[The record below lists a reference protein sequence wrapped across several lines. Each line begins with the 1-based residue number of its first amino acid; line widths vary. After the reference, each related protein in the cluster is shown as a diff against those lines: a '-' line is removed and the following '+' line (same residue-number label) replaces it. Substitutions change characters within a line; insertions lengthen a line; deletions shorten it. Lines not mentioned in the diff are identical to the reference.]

1 MTEEAAISD
10 KELDPNSTRGKIAR
24 FSSLLSQQIK
34 NNWQQN
40 YPPESRKH
48 LRSFSSS
55 EVSDLIGIA
64 PATLRQ
70 MSLDNEGPQP
80 ARSDGNRRMY
90 TLDQIN
96 ELRSFLAEK
105 RPGQSLQFDPRR
117 RKEDGMQIVAI
128 ANFKGGC
135 AKTTTALHL
144 AQFLALQG
152 LRVLAIDLDTQA
164 SLTEMLGVQPVLEVG
179 DNETVFGVLRYDDE
193 RRPLPEVI
201 RPTYFAGLDLVPGQ
215 SELQYFDYETPAA
228 IISNKYVGDEYFIRR
243 LATALRSVEDRYD
256 VVVIDAPPQLSY
268 LTLNAV
274 FAATGLI
281 IPVQSAMIDVASMNQ
296 FLYMMDEM
304 LEQMAHFGAPVDHEF
319 MRFLLT
325 RHIPHDVPQV
335 NIAAML
341 RSLFGES
348 VLTAAVVETTAITNA
363 GLENKTLYELEKG
376 SVGRDTYNRAIESV
390 NAANTEIFQEILK
403 VWGRS

>member
-1 MTEEAAISD
+1 MTDAEILDA
-10 KELDPNSTRGKIAR
+10 ELDPQSTRGKISR
-24 FSSLLSQQIK
+24 FSTLLSTQIQ
-34 NNWQQN
+34 NNWKTN
-40 YPPESRKH
+40 YPPEARKV

-55 EVSDLIGIA
+55 EVAELVGVA

-70 MSLDNEGPQP
+70 MSLDGEGPIP
-80 ARSDGNRRMY
+80 ERSDGNRRIY
-90 TLDQIN
+90 SLSQIN
-96 ELRSFLAEK
+96 ELRSVLAAK
-105 RPGQSLQFDPRR
+105 RPSQAININPRR
-117 RKEDGMQIVAI
+117 RADDPMQIITI

-135 AKTTTALHL
+135 AKTTTSLHL

-179 DNETVFGVLRYDDE
+179 DNETVFGVLRYDDQ
-193 RRPLPEVI
+193 RRAISEVI
-201 RPTYFAGLDLVPGQ
+201 RPTYFDGLDLVPGQ

-228 IISNKYVGDEYFIRR
+228 IMSKQFVGDEFFIRR
-243 LATALRSVEDRYD
+243 LATGLRSVEDRYD

-274 FAATGLI
+274 YAATGLI

-296 FLYMMDEM
+296 FLYMLDEM
-304 LEQMAHFGAPVDHEF
+304 LEQMAHFGAPVDHDF
-319 MRFLLT
+319 LRFLLT

-348 VLTAAVVETTAITNA
+348 VLTAAVLETTAITNA

-376 SVGRDTYNRAIESV
+376 AVGRDTYNRAIEAV
-390 NAANTEIFQEILK
+390 NAANSEIYGDILK
-403 VWGRS
+403 AWGR

>member
-1 MTEEAAISD
+1 M
-10 KELDPNSTRGKIAR
+10 LST
-24 FSSLLSQQIK
+24 QIK
-34 NNWQQN
+34 NNWQLN
-40 YPPESRKH
+40 YPPEARKK

-55 EVSDLIGIA
+55 EVADLVGVS

-70 MSLDNEGPQP
+70 MSLDGEGPMP
-80 ARSDGNRRMY
+80 DRSEGNRRIY
-90 TLDQIN
+90 SLEQVN
-96 ELRSFLAEK
+96 ELRKFLANK
-105 RPGQSLQFDPRR
+105 RPAQAVAIDPQRR
-117 RKEDGMQIVAI
+117 DGDKMQIVAI

-144 AQFLALQG
+144 VQYLALQG
-152 LRVLAIDLDTQA
+152 LRVLAVDLDTQA
-164 SLTEMLGVQPVLEVG
+164 SLTEMMGVQPVMEVG
-179 DNETVFGVLRYDDE
+179 DNETIYAALRYDDE
-193 RRPLPEVI
+193 RRALEEVI
-201 RPTYFAGLDLVPGQ
+201 RPTYFDLVDIVPGQ

-228 IISNKYVGDEYFIRR
+228 IVSNKYVGDEYFIRR
-243 LATALRSVEDRYD
+243 LATALRSIEDRYD

-274 FAATGLI
+274 YAATGLI

-296 FLYMMDEM
+296 FLYMLDEM
-304 LEQMAHFGAPVDHEF
+304 LEQMAHFGASVDHD
-319 MRFLLT
+319 FLKFVLT

-348 VLTAAVVETTAITNA
+348 VLTTAVLETTAITNA

-376 SVGRDTYNRAIESV
+376 AVGRDTYNRAIEAV
-390 NAANTEIFQEILK
+390 NAANQEIYKEILK
-403 VWGRS
+403 VWGR

>member
-1 MTEEAAISD
+1 MEEAAIAND
-10 KELDPNSTRGKIAR
+10 ELDPISTRGMIAR
-24 FSSLLSQQIK
+24 FSSLLSLQIR

-40 YPPESRKH
+40 YPPEARKQ

-55 EVSDLIGIA
+55 EVAELIGVA

-70 MSLDNEGPQP
+70 MSLDGEGPQP
-80 ARSDGNRRMY
+80 ARSGGNRRMY
-90 TLDQIN
+90 TLSQIN
-96 ELRSFLAEK
+96 ELRACLAGR
-105 RPGQSLQFDPRR
+105 RPGQALQLDPRR
-117 RKEDGMQIVAI
+117 RDGDIMQVITI

-144 AQFLALQG
+144 AQYLALQG

-179 DNETVFGVLRYDDE
+179 DNETVFGVLRYDEE
-193 RRPLPEVI
+193 RRPISEVI
-201 RPTYFAGLDLVPGQ
+201 RETYFDGLHLVPGQ

-243 LATALRSVEDRYD
+243 LATGLRSIDEHYD

-296 FLYMMDEM
+296 FLYMLDEM

-319 MRFLLT
+319 LRFLLT
-325 RHIPHDVPQV
+325 RYIPHDVPQV

-348 VLTAAVVETTAITNA
+348 VLTAAVLETTAITNA

-376 SVGRDTYNRAIESV
+376 AVGRDTYNRAIEAV
-390 NAANTEIFQEILK
+390 NAANSEIFAEILK
-403 VWGRS
+403 VWGRT

>member
-1 MTEEAAISD
+1 MTDAEILDA
-10 KELDPNSTRGKIAR
+10 ELDPQSTRGKISR
-24 FSSLLSQQIK
+24 FSTLLSTQIQ
-34 NNWQQN
+34 NNWKTN
-40 YPPESRKH
+40 YPPEARKV

-55 EVSDLIGIA
+55 EVAELVGVA

-70 MSLDNEGPQP
+70 MSLDGEGPIP
-80 ARSDGNRRMY
+80 ERSDGNRRIY
-90 TLDQIN
+90 SLSQIN
-96 ELRSFLAEK
+96 ELRSVLAAK
-105 RPGQSLQFDPRR
+105 RPSQSININPRR
-117 RKEDGMQIVAI
+117 RADDPMQIITI

-135 AKTTTALHL
+135 AKTTTSLHL

-179 DNETVFGVLRYDDE
+179 DNETVFGVLRYDDQ
-193 RRPLPEVI
+193 RRAISEVI
-201 RPTYFAGLDLVPGQ
+201 RPTYFDGLDLVPGQ

-228 IISNKYVGDEYFIRR
+228 IMSKQFVGDEFFIRR
-243 LATALRSVEDRYD
+243 LATGLRSVEDRYD

-274 FAATGLI
+274 YAATGLI

-296 FLYMMDEM
+296 FLYMLDEM
-304 LEQMAHFGAPVDHEF
+304 LEQMAHFGAPVDHDF
-319 MRFLLT
+319 LRFLLT

-348 VLTAAVVETTAITNA
+348 VLTAAVLETTAITNA

-376 SVGRDTYNRAIESV
+376 AVGRDTYNRAIEAV
-390 NAANTEIFQEILK
+390 NAANSEIYGDILK
-403 VWGRS
+403 AWGR

>member
-1 MTEEAAISD
+1 MTDSVIAEET
-10 KELDPNSTRGKIAR
+10 LDPNSTRGQIAR
-24 FSSLLSQQIK
+24 FSSLLSTQIK
-34 NNWQQN
+34 NNWQIN
-40 YPPESRKH
+40 YPPESRKL

-55 EVSDLIGIA
+55 EVADLIGVS
-64 PATLRQ
+64 PGTLRQ
-70 MSLDNEGPQP
+70 MSLDGEGPMP
-80 ARSDGNRRMY
+80 ARSDGNRRIY
-90 TLDQIN
+90 SLEQIN
-96 ELRSFLAEK
+96 ELRKFLAQ
-105 RPGQSLQFDPRR
+105 RRSSQSVSFDPQRR
-117 RKEDGMQIVAI
+117 DSEKMQVIAI

-144 AQFLALQG
+144 AQFLTLQG

-164 SLTEMLGVQPVLEVG
+164 SLTEMLGVQPVMEVG
-179 DNETVFGVLRYDDE
+179 DNETVYSVLRYDEE
-193 RRPLPEVI
+193 RRPLSEVI
-201 RPTYFAGLDLVPGQ
+201 RPTYFSGLDIVPGQ

-228 IISNKYVGDEYFIRR
+228 IVSNKFVGDEYFIRR

-274 FAATGLI
+274 YAATGLI

-296 FLYMMDEM
+296 FLYMLDEM

-319 MRFLLT
+319 IRFLLT

-348 VLTAAVVETTAITNA
+348 VLTAAVLETTAITNA

-376 SVGRDTYNRAIESV
+376 AVGRDTYNRAIEAV
-390 NAANTEIFQEILK
+390 NAANKEIYNEILK
-403 VWGRS
+403 VWDR

>member
-1 MTEEAAISD
+1 MEQVAGLD
-10 KELDPNSTRGKIAR
+10 GPLDPNSTRAKIAR
-24 FSSLLSQQIK
+24 FSSLLSMQIK
-34 NNWQQN
+34 NNWQLN
-40 YPPESRKH
+40 YPPEARKQ
-48 LRSFSSS
+48 LRHFSSS
-55 EVSDLIGIA
+55 EVAELVGIS
-64 PATLRQ
+64 PAALRQ
-70 MSLDNEGPQP
+70 MSLDGEGPQP
-80 ARSDGNRRMY
+80 QRSDGNRRIY
-90 TLDQIN
+90 TLQQVN
-96 ELRSFLAEK
+96 ELRKHLAAK
-105 RPGQSLQFDPRR
+105 KPSHAVNYDPRR
-117 RKEDGMQIVAI
+117 RDGDMMQIIAI

-144 AQFLALQG
+144 CQFLALQG

-179 DNETVFGVLRYDDE
+179 DNETVFGVLRYDSE
-193 RRPLPEVI
+193 RRPLSEVI
-201 RPTYFAGLDLVPGQ
+201 RPTYFEGLDIVPGQ

-228 IISNKYVGDEYFIRR
+228 IVSNKYVGDEYFIRR

-296 FLYMMDEM
+296 FLYMLDEM

-319 MRFLLT
+319 LRFLLT
-325 RHIPHDVPQV
+325 RHVPHDVPQV

-348 VLTAAVVETTAITNA
+348 VITAAVLETTAITNA
-363 GLENKTLYELEKG
+363 GLENKTLYELERG
-376 SVGRDTYNRAIESV
+376 AVGRDTYNRAIEAV
-390 NAANTEIFQEILK
+390 NAANAEIFKDILK
-403 VWGRS
+403 VWGRT

>member
-1 MTEEAAISD
+1 MTETVEV
-10 KELDPNSTRGKIAR
+10 EETLDPNSTRGQISR
-24 FSSLLSQQIK
+24 FSALLSTQIK
-34 NNWQQN
+34 NNWQLN
-40 YPPESRKH
+40 YPPEARKQ

-55 EVSDLIGIA
+55 EVADLVGIS

-70 MSLDNEGPQP
+70 MSLDGEGPMP
-80 ARSDGNRRMY
+80 DRSEGNRRIY
-90 TLDQIN
+90 SLEQIN
-96 ELRSFLAEK
+96 ELRKFLADR
-105 RPGQSLQFDPRR
+105 RPSQATSFDPQRR
-117 RKEDGMQIVAI
+117 DGDKMQVVAI

-179 DNETVFGVLRYDDE
+179 DNETVFSVLRYDEE
-193 RRPLPEVI
+193 RRTLPEVI
-201 RPTYFAGLDLVPGQ
+201 RPTYFAGLDIVPGQ

-228 IISNKYVGDEYFIRR
+228 IVSNNFLGDEYFIRR
-243 LATALRSVEDRYD
+243 LATSLRSVEDKYD

-274 FAATGLI
+274 YAATGLI

-296 FLYMMDEM
+296 FLYMLDEM
-304 LEQMAHFGAPVDHEF
+304 LEQMAHFGASVDHDF
-319 MRFLLT
+319 LRFLLT
-325 RHIPHDVPQV
+325 RHVPHDVPQV
-335 NIAAML
+335 NIAALL

-348 VLTAAVVETTAITNA
+348 VLTSAVLETTAITNA
-363 GLENKTLYELEKG
+363 GLENKTLYELERG
-376 SVGRDTYNRAIESV
+376 AVSRDTYIRAIEAV
-390 NAANTEIFQEILK
+390 NAANKEIYGEILK
-403 VWGRS
+403 VWGRK